1 MHLVRLKNSVT
12 NKANVKEKKKRKKRI
27 ICHVR
32 VLKLEK
38 QKVLVLVLLSER
50 HPGGNVFPPVSGNQ
64 CTDSMNITVGFF
76 AVKLLAHTWKKS
88 VVKVPGLAWGWIRH
102 RRKW

>member
-1 MHLVRLKNSVT
+1 M
-12 NKANVKEKKKRKKRI
+12 
-27 ICHVR
+27 R

-64 CTDSMNITVGFF
+64 RTDSMNITVGFF